1 MGTTEQKRP
10 KYMIGFLR
18 LWIIRLVI
26 GSSIAFV
33 AKKADNYLDRK
44 YGPDNYDKKI
54 MEFWDAIKNYF

>member
-1 MGTTEQKRP
+1 
-10 KYMIGFLR
+10 MIGFLK

-54 MEFWDAIKNYF
+54 IEFWDAIKNYF